1 MRFAPVFKY
10 RMRDCAIS
18 MLMIIAVMIAL
29 TLLVQVG
36 VLAFGQFT
44 PEDGFEETT
53 STMNFTMPYAIFM
66 FIFGII
72 SIREDLRLGIQ
83 NGASRGTSFLAN
95 LSCIAATSLLLAL
108 SGVAFYLVWNAL
120 DTGVILIDF
129 YSMMY
134 LGNFTPTEL
143 GDIFM
148 SAVMTF
154 VMSMSLA
161 GVGCFISLM
170 YWRLSK
176 LGKWIV
182 TLGFGAVLVLV
193 VNAGVRLG
201 WLGKA
206 VGSFA
211 RFVVEDPWNL
221 NIVFIAVAV
230 AFYAFARLLVRRN
243 AITAATA

>member
-29 TLLVQVG
+29 ILLVQVG

-66 FIFGII
+66 FILGII

-95 LSCIAATSLLLAL
+95 LSCIAATSFLLSL

-161 GVGCFISLM
+161 GVGCFTSLM

-182 TLGFGAVLVLV
+182 TLGFGAVLILV
-193 VNAGVRLG
+193 INAGVSLG

-221 NIVFIAVAV
+221 NMVFIAVAV

>member
-66 FIFGII
+66 FILSII

-161 GVGCFISLM
+161 GVGCFTSLM
-170 YWRLSK
+170 YWRLNK
-176 LGKWIV
+176 AGKWIV
-182 TLGFGAVLVLV
+182 SLGTGAVIILFVDV
-193 VNAGVRLG
+193 IIRYEAIAKALG
-201 WLGKA
+201 RFLDWLFTTPWNMA
-206 VGSFA
+206 LSFA
-211 RFVVEDPWNL
+211 VL
-221 NIVFIAVAV
+221 AA

>member
-29 TLLVQVG
+29 ILLVQVG

-66 FIFGII
+66 FILGII

-95 LSCIAATSLLLAL
+95 LSCIAATSFLLAL

-161 GVGCFISLM
+161 GVGCFTSLM

-182 TLGFGAVLVLV
+182 TLGFGAVLILV
-193 VNAGVRLG
+193 INAGVSLG

-221 NIVFIAVAV
+221 NMVFIAVAV

>member
-66 FIFGII
+66 FILGII

-95 LSCIAATSLLLAL
+95 LSCMAATSLLLAL

-134 LGNFTPTEL
+134 L
-143 GDIFM
+143 
-148 SAVMTF
+148 
-154 VMSMSLA
+154 SL
-161 GVGCFISLM
+161 IH
-170 YWRLSK
+170 
-176 LGKWIV
+176 I
-182 TLGFGAVLVLV
+182 
-193 VNAGVRLG
+193 
-201 WLGKA
+201 
-206 VGSFA
+206 
-211 RFVVEDPWNL
+211 
-221 NIVFIAVAV
+221 
-230 AFYAFARLLVRRN
+230 
-243 AITAATA
+243 

>member
-18 MLMIIAVMIAL
+18 MLTIIAVMIAL

-66 FIFGII
+66 FILGII

-95 LSCIAATSLLLAL
+95 LSCIAATSFLLAL

-161 GVGCFISLM
+161 GVGCFTSLM
-170 YWRLSK
+170 YWRLNK
-176 LGKWIV
+176 FGKWTV
-182 TLGFGAVLVLV
+182 SLGFGAAIILFTSV
-193 VNAGVRLG
+193 VIRFRAVALALG
-201 WLGKA
+201 RFLDWLGA
-206 VGSFA
+206 T
-211 RFVVEDPWNL
+211 PWNL
-221 NIVFIAVAV
+221 TLASAVLAV